1 MSQLSYP
8 IDILP
13 NGNLEYIN
21 ETAKNT
27 NPLEDFV
34 LSFLMAVG
42 NHLGNHIRIKSL
54 IITLAFIIELFI

>member
-42 NHLGNHIRIKSL
+42 NHIRIKSL

>member
-8 IDILP
+8 SDILP

-42 NHLGNHIRIKSL
+42 NHIRIKSL